1 MFSPFKYESM
11 YKILLKR
18 KYVDGEL
25 DWIQQER
32 GDELDLKKQEV
43 TMCLTCASV
52 HAESD

>member
-11 YKILLKR
+11 YKVLLKR

-32 GDELDLKKQEV
+32 GDELDLKKNRRSPCV
-43 TMCLTCASV
+43 
-52 HAESD
+52 